1 MYILEYE
8 VYILI
13 HACSAGAEP
22 MFILLVKLDGPSHG
36 HISPSYYTISRR
48 AHTIQPLSA
57 SSILKVITE
66 VLPLAGSWLLRSRSS
81 SVIVESLVLRLT
93 TPRQTLQCVRC

>member
-13 HACSAGAEP
+13 YTCSAGAKP
-22 MFILLVKLDGPSHG
+22 MFMLLVKLDSPSYG

-48 AHTIQPLSA
+48 ARA
-57 SSILKVITE
+57 
-66 VLPLAGSWLLRSRSS
+66 
-81 SVIVESLVLRLT
+81 RLT
-93 TPRQTLQCVRC
+93 GSGEDDVF